1 MSRPPSPRPSAA
13 RLLVALALTVG
24 ALASAGCSRFIKSK
38 VAVPQLLSPLQEA
51 DTGRLIGE
59 INRAAQV
66 RSLRGKVD
74 LRFLDN
80 SFAQCGIAEEYT
92 AADADITTQRPGQI
106 YLTIQDPFIGSKIAE
121 MSSNGEKFWVAV
133 LRGDAKYRR
142 FVTGTNEAR
151 YERISD
157 GGEDVQCGKGG
168 GDRSAMQQ
176 RAVSAFSGLR
186 PQHFTDA
193 LLVRPAGEP
202 GLIYSRNEAFAE
214 EPDVRRGAKKNARVV
229 RGYYQL
235 EELRP
240 EGDGRAQ
247 LLRRFWF
254 DRFGGVRLAR
264 VQTFD
269 ERGTLV
275 TDVIYRDPRPFGEGG
290 RHSLPAEIEITRPQ
304 DRYSIRINYQT
315 PEAVRLD
322 QQFPPEAFV
331 LQNKDNLPVV
341 DLDAGKP

>member
-1 MSRPPSPRPSAA
+1 MIRPRFPRPLAA
-13 RLLVALALTVG
+13 RLLVVLALVTC
-24 ALASAGCSRFIKSK
+24 ALASAGCSRLVKSK
-38 VAVPQLLSPLQEA
+38 VAVPQLLSPLQDA
-51 DTGRLIGE
+51 DTARLIE
-59 INRAAQV
+59 EANRAAQV

-74 LRFLDN
+74 LKFLDN

-133 LRGDAKYRR
+133 LKGDADIRR
-142 FVTGTNEAR
+142 FVTGTNAAQ
-151 YERISD
+151 YERLGG
-157 GGEDVQCGKGG
+157 GGEVQCGKNT
-168 GDRSAMQQ
+168 DKTAMRK

-193 LLVRPAGEP
+193 LLPRPAGEA
-202 GLIYSRNEAFAE
+202 GLVYARNEAFAE
-214 EPDVRRGAKKNARVV
+214 EPDTRRGAKNNARVV

-240 EGDGRAQ
+240 EAEGRAQ

-254 DRFGGVRLAR
+254 DRFGGLRLAR

-269 ERGTLV
+269 ERGTLT
-275 TDVIYRDPRPFGEGG
+275 TDVVYRDPRPFGEG
-290 RHSLPAEIEITRPQ
+290 RQHSLPAEIEITRPQ

-322 QQFPPEAFV
+322 QQFPSEVFV
-331 LQNKDNLPVV
+331 LPNKDNLPVF
-341 DLDAGKP
+341 DLDTRKP

>member
-1 MSRPPSPRPSAA
+1 MSRPLFPRPRPA
-13 RLLVALALTVG
+13 RLLVALVLAAC
-24 ALASAGCSRFIKSK
+24 ALASAGCSRLIKSK
-38 VAVPQLLSPLQEA
+38 VTVPQLLSPLQEA
-51 DTGRLIGE
+51 DTARLIE
-59 INRAAQV
+59 EANRAAGV

-74 LRFLDN
+74 LKFLDH

-133 LRGDAKYRR
+133 LKGDSDIRR
-142 FVTGTNEAR
+142 FVTGTNEAQ
-151 YERISD
+151 YERLA
-157 GGEDVQCGKGG
+157 GGGSEVQCGKGG
-168 GDRSAMQQ
+168 DKSVMRK

-193 LLVRPAGEP
+193 LLPRPAGEA
-202 GLIYSRNEAFAE
+202 GLVYARNEAFAE
-214 EPDVRRGAKKNARVV
+214 EADGRSGAKKNARIV

-235 EELRP
+235 EEFRP
-240 EGDGRAQ
+240 EGEGRAQ

-254 DRFGGVRLAR
+254 DRFGGIRLAR

-269 ERGTLV
+269 ERGTLT
-275 TDVIYRDPRPFGEGG
+275 TDVVYRDPRPFGEGG
-290 RHSLPAEIEITRPQ
+290 RHNLPAEIEITRPQ

-315 PEAVRLD
+315 PESVRLD

-331 LQNKDNLPVV
+331 LQNKDNLPVY
-341 DLDAGKP
+341 DLDTRKP